1 MIMAASQ
8 LMQNSKYDRTAS
20 IHGLCGDVVV
30 AVCVVASG
38 TRSAAVE
45 RPAVVSLT
53 RGPHTCRPTCQWP
66 NCTLPN
72 CSGSLSVASRLPS
85 SPPAR
90 DGRAGRPVSQT
101 PSPSP
106 SPVLLAFRH
115 QPRAPRFH
123 GNGKLCFAFLLA
135 PRPHRLQ
142 AAAAGLAEGS
152 CHRRRLR
159 AVSCRSA
166 RVPRCSDDA
175 RTQQCSTHAQR
186 PPCRHQP
193 NALRFHGSGKAGR
206 KCMSIR
212 GRVCLVSLF

>member
-8 LMQNSKYDRTAS
+8 LMQNSEYDRTAS

-30 AVCVVASG
+30 VVCV
-38 TRSAAVE
+38 
-45 RPAVVSLT
+45 
-53 RGPHTCRPTCQWP
+53 
-66 NCTLPN
+66 
-72 CSGSLSVASRLPS
+72 VASRLPS

-101 PSPSP
+101 PSP

-175 RTQQCSTHAQR
+175 RTQQCSTHPQR